1 MERYL
6 LKSESVLSWLSD
18 KDPAPLVLPEFPK
31 HRNMLLVVA
40 YLLAGRVVAE
50 AVLSPQHLREL
61 CGPGLPLGR
70 LYFQVKK
77 TDVQTLCPKVV

>member
-1 MERYL
+1 MARYL
-6 LKSESVLSWLSD
+6 LKSDTVLSWLSD

-31 HRNMLLVVA
+31 QRNMILVVA
-40 YLLAGRVVAE
+40 YLLAGKVVAE

-70 LYFQVKK
+70 LYFQVQK
-77 TDVQTLCPKVV
+77 TDVQSLCPEVS